1 MTDTPASPM
10 PDRDRASTP
19 QASTVDPQAR
29 LVDAQARPV
38 EAQARLVEAQAR
50 LVDVRGLARA
60 VEEFATERDWTQFH
74 TPKNLAMAL
83 TGELGELV
91 EIFQWMSPEQS
102 SRAGSDPETAQA
114 LRDELADVLIYLVRL
129 AEVLGVDLDDAVRAK
144 LARNALKYPADKVR
158 GSHRKY
164 DKL

>member
-19 QASTVDPQAR
+19 QASTVD
-29 LVDAQARPV
+29 AQARP
-38 EAQARLVEAQAR
+38 VEAQAR

>member
-19 QASTVDPQAR
+19 QASTVAP
-29 LVDAQARPV
+29 
-38 EAQARLVEAQAR
+38 QAR

>member
-1 MTDTPASPM
+1 M

-19 QASTVDPQAR
+19 QASTVDAQAP
-29 LVDAQARPV
+29 LVEAQARPV
-38 EAQARLVEAQAR
+38 EAQARLVDPQAR

>member
-19 QASTVDPQAR
+19 QASTVDP
-29 LVDAQARPV
+29 
-38 EAQARLVEAQAR
+38 QARLVEAQAR